1 MPPLRERKDKL
12 QLIQK
17 IGQLEAGPSV
27 ELTWDPEALKILENF
42 SWPGNIRQLRNVLR
56 TATALCDDGRVT
68 MRDLPEEICSAIQEE
83 AMDEESENSF
93 NALAIAERDVLLNE
107 LEEMHWNVSRVAK
120 KLSLSRN
127 TLYRRMKLYGINPPR

>member
-1 MPPLRERKDKL
+1 M
-12 QLIQK
+12 
-17 IGQLEAGPSV
+17 
-27 ELTWDPEALKILENF
+27 
-42 SWPGNIRQLRNVLR
+42 LR

-68 MRDLPEEICSAIQEE
+68 IHDLPDEICSAIQEDVME
-83 AMDEESENSF
+83 DESENSF